1 MTTTRL
7 WELSDEI
14 QQLENAIALI
24 ADDETLNRMKNRE
37 TKLQET
43 FNQWLATGESFK
55 SKAEQVARYIRHQ
68 EALAEAR
75 KAEARR
81 IQTLAKQAENGA
93 ARLRKYLID
102 QMIRSDV
109 KKIDGTTVKIGLRK
123 KQPAVLLNV
132 PPEKLPAEYVQVSYK
147 PDLTKIRKLLKGDA
161 SGAIGWASLSESH
174 RILCNYQIIIESDR
188 F

>member
-24 ADDETLNRMKNRE
+24 IDDESLTESERE
-37 TKLQET
+37 TKLEKT
-43 FNQWLATGESFK
+43 FNQWLETGESFK
-55 SKAEQVARYIRHQ
+55 VKAEQVARYIRHQ

-147 PDLTKIRKLLKGDA
+147 PDLTKIRKLLKCDA
-161 SGAIGWASLSESH
+161 SGASGWASLSESH
-174 RILCNYQIIIESDR
+174 QYSVTIR
-188 F
+188 